1 MRTDFSL
8 TLVSTRQKWE
18 KKITLEDNICICG
31 VLLLLLLLMLLLLMS
46 LSVVG
51 VCLFKLILKFHTC
64 THTYTLTPYSPQK
77 KLFRLFRFDAFQWW
91 IYLYF
96 FLLLLLFVAS
106 NLYFSFICLYI
117 CICMCTCVCVCM
129 KICFV
134 RFFCCSV

>member
-18 KKITLEDNICICG
+18 KKITLEDNICRCG

-64 THTYTLTPYSPQK
+64 THTYTLTPYSPK
-77 KLFRLFRFDAFQWW
+77 KSFLD
-91 IYLYF
+91 YF
-96 FLLLLLFVAS
+96 VLMLSNDGFIFIFFVVAS
-106 NLYFSFICLYI
+106 FRCLEPLFFVHLSLYMY
-117 CICMCTCVCVCM
+117 MYVYVCVCLYENLL
-129 KICFV
+129 
-134 RFFCCSV
+134 R